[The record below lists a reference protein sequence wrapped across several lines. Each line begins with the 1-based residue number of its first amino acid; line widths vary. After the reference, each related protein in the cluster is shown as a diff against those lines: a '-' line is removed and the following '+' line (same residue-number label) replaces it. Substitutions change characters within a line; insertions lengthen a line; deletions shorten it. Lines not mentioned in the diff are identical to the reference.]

1 MLNQNKT
8 YGVFY
13 AMSQILASPTIPLC
27 MILLSAGILYC
38 LWDGRIDIEFPPL
51 KIIGKGGKKN
61 KPIE

>member
-1 MLNQNKT
+1 
-8 YGVFY
+8 
-13 AMSQILASPTIPLC
+13 MSQILASPTIPLC

-38 LWDGRIDIEFPPL
+38 LWDGRIDIEFLQL